1 MGMGREIGLGNDVR
15 VAAFPFS
22 DLESERCF
30 LFVDFL
36 VLCLLRI
43 IFVINDFFV
52 VVLAALVFLSK

>member
-1 MGMGREIGLGNDVR
+1 MVCGR
-15 VAAFPFS
+15 AAFPFS
-22 DLESERCF
+22 DLECELCF

-43 IFVINDFFV
+43 IFVINDFIV